1 MWHEERTSSEL
12 VEGRAAAVLER
23 AAMSQQAAIDSERV
37 AADRELVEDVVVKAK
52 TSFYWAMRL
61 LPAAKR
67 QAMFAVYAFC
77 RVVDDIADGDLPEA
91 AKLRQLQGWREEVDR
106 LYARDARDP
115 IARALIEPIRRFALA
130 REDFHAIIDGMET
143 DARGGLIAPA
153 MAELELYC
161 SRVAGAVGLLS
172 VHIFGAPREGRRE
185 LARTLGEAVQ
195 LTNVLRDLAEDA
207 DLGRL
212 YLPRELLEKYGVP
225 VDSPHTALRHPKLAG
240 ACEELAAV
248 AERRFEEAMA
258 LLGAMPR
265 RPLRPARI
273 ILVVYRRLLQR
284 LRQRGFARIAE
295 PVKLSKTEKL
305 WLILRHGLF

>member
-1 MWHEERTSSEL
+1 
-12 VEGRAAAVLER
+12 
-23 AAMSQQAAIDSERV
+23 MSQQAAIESERV
-37 AADRELVEDVVVKAK
+37 AADQELVEDVVVKAK

-61 LPAAKR
+61 LPTEKR

-77 RVVDDIADGDLPEA
+77 RVVDDIADGELPEA
-91 AKLRQLQGWREEVDR
+91 AKLRQLQGWREEIER
-106 LYARDARDP
+106 LYEGVARDP
-115 IARALIEPIRRFALA
+115 IARALVEPIRRFDLA
-130 REDFHAIIDGMET
+130 REDFLAIIDGMET
-143 DARGGLIAPA
+143 DARDGLIAPA
-153 MAELELYC
+153 MADLELYC

-172 VHIFGAPREGRRE
+172 VRIFGAPREGRRE
-185 LARTLGEAVQ
+185 LAHALGEAVQ

-225 VDSPHTALRHPKLAG
+225 VDTPHAALRHPRLAG
-240 ACEELAAV
+240 ACQELVVV
-248 AERRFEEAMA
+248 AERRFDAAMA

-284 LRQRGFARIAE
+284 LRQRGFTRIAE
-295 PVKLSKTEKL
+295 PVKLSKAEKL

>member
-1 MWHEERTSSEL
+1 
-12 VEGRAAAVLER
+12 
-23 AAMSQQAAIDSERV
+23 MSQQAAVEAQQV
-37 AADRELVEDVVVKAK
+37 AADQHLVEDVVVKAK

-61 LPAAKR
+61 LPAEKR

-77 RVVDDIADGDLPEA
+77 RVVDDIADGDLPET
-91 AKLRQLQGWREEVDR
+91 AKLRQLQGWREEIDR
-106 LYARDARDP
+106 LYTGDARDP
-115 IARALIEPIRRFALA
+115 IARALIEPIRRFGLA
-130 REDFHAIIDGMET
+130 REDFHAMIDGMET
-143 DARGGLIAPA
+143 DARGGLIAPP

-172 VHIFGAPREGRRE
+172 VRIFGAPQQGRRE
-185 LARTLGEAVQ
+185 LAHALGEAVQ

-212 YLPRELLEKYGVP
+212 YLPRELLQKHGVP
-225 VDSPHTALRHPKLAG
+225 VDTPHAALRHPRLAA
-240 ACEELAAV
+240 ACEDLV
-248 AERRFEEAMA
+248 VVTERRFDEAMA
-258 LLGAMPR
+258 LLAAMPR

-284 LRQRGFARIAE
+284 LRQRGFTRIAE
-295 PVKLSKTEKL
+295 PVKLSKAEKL

>member
-1 MWHEERTSSEL
+1 
-12 VEGRAAAVLER
+12 
-23 AAMSQQAAIDSERV
+23 MSQQAAIPSEQVV
-37 AADRELVEDVVVKAK
+37 ADQHLVEDVVVKAK

-61 LPAAKR
+61 LPAEKR

-91 AKLRQLQGWREEVDR
+91 AKLRQLQGWREEIDR
-106 LYARDARDP
+106 LYAGDARDP
-115 IARALIEPIRRFALA
+115 IARALIKPIRRFDLA
-130 REDFHAIIDGMET
+130 REDFLAMIDGMET

-153 MAELELYC
+153 MADLELYC

-172 VHIFGAPREGRRE
+172 VRIFEAPQSGRRE
-185 LARTLGEAVQ
+185 LAHALGEAVQ
-195 LTNVLRDLAEDA
+195 LTNVLRDLDEDA
-207 DLGRL
+207 GLGRL
-212 YLPRELLEKYGVP
+212 YLPRELLEKHGVS
-225 VDSPHTALRHPKLAG
+225 VETPHSALRHPRLPG
-240 ACEELAAV
+240 ACEDLVAV
-248 AERRFEEAMA
+248 AERRFDEAMA
-258 LLGAMPR
+258 LLAAMPR

-295 PVKLSKTEKL
+295 PVKLSKAEKL

>member
-1 MWHEERTSSEL
+1 
-12 VEGRAAAVLER
+12 
-23 AAMSQQAAIDSERV
+23 MSQAAIESGRV
-37 AADRELVEDVVVKAK
+37 TADQALVADVVVKAK

-61 LPAAKR
+61 LPAEKR

-91 AKLRQLQGWREEVDR
+91 AKLRQLQGWREEIER
-106 LYARDARDP
+106 LYVGDARDP
-115 IARALIEPIRRFALA
+115 IARALIEPVHRFGLA
-130 REDFHAIIDGMET
+130 REDFIAMIDGMET
-143 DARGGLIAPA
+143 DARGGLIAPP

-172 VHIFGAPREGRRE
+172 VRIFGAPEQGRRG
-185 LARTLGEAVQ
+185 LARSLGEAVQ

-212 YLPRELLEKYGVP
+212 YLPREFLGKHGVP
-225 VDSPHTALRHPKLAG
+225 IDSPHSALRHPRLPA
-240 ACEELAAV
+240 ACEELVAV
-248 AERRFEEAMA
+248 AERRFDEAMA
-258 LLGAMPR
+258 LLAAMPR

-284 LRQRGFARIAE
+284 LRQRGFTRIAE
-295 PVKLSKTEKL
+295 PVKLSKAEKL